1 MNVLFLAY
9 YFPPDSSSGSFR
21 PFFFA
26 NHLAKS
32 GVGVHVLTAKVEDFL
47 PEQPLD
53 SSLSDK
59 LNPSVEVTRCSVWR
73 PREAVISLRNRFSE
87 KTDNNDLQR
96 KIPDTTLSCP
106 ASTSLWQICKDTI
119 TDFLATPDPHVGWI
133 FDCVKHGK
141 AFIAAKRPDVIY
153 ATASPWSGLL
163 AGMLLKK
170 ATGVPLILD
179 FRDPWASNPNFS
191 RRGRLF
197 RAIDVRLEK
206 MVVEAADGLI
216 ANTPTLRDDFLVK
229 YPKLDKNRVISIT
242 NGFEE
247 YIEIPQRR
255 LDQPLTITH
264 TGALYFSRNP
274 APLLEAVKR
283 VIEQG
288 MIAPSEFRLQFI
300 GGIDAQ
306 DAKVSTL
313 LADGTVRQ
321 VVTIVPRVSY
331 DDSQRYVCEADV
343 LLLVQPD
350 FPLQIPRKL
359 YEYMAVRKPML
370 CIAEP
375 ASATGVLVRDNLLG
389 TICNNTVAEIEA
401 VLCEII
407 TTWKSGSLKLFT
419 DDRCD
424 RFLNSDLTA
433 QLLDLMLKVTN
444 QYSVPHP

>member
-26 NHLAKS
+26 NHLAES

-47 PEQPLD
+47 PEQSLD
-53 SSLSDK
+53 PSLSDK
-59 LNPSVEVTRCSVWR
+59 LNQAVEVTRCSVWR
-73 PREAVISLRNRFSE
+73 PREALISLRNRFSGT
-87 KTDNNDLQR
+87 TDSGSQN
-96 KIPDTTLSCP
+96 KVPGTSS
-106 ASTSLWQICKDTI
+106 AGSSSASLWQNCKDTI
-119 TDFLATPDPHVGWI
+119 TDLLATPDPHVGWI
-133 FDCVKHGK
+133 YDCVKRGK
-141 AFIAAKRPDVIY
+141 ALIAAKRPDVIY

-191 RRGRLF
+191 RRGRF
-197 RAIDVRLEK
+197 ARSIDVRLEK
-206 MVVEAADGLI
+206 MVIEAADGII
-216 ANTPTLRDDFLVK
+216 ANTPTLKDDFLTK

-247 YIEIPQRR
+247 YIETSPRR

-274 APLLEAVKR
+274 VPLLKAVKL

-288 MIAPSEFRLQFI
+288 LIASNEFRLQFI

-306 DAKVSTL
+306 DAKVSDL
-313 LADGTVRQ
+313 LADEVVRQ
-321 VVTIVPRVSY
+321 VATIVPRVSY
-331 DDSQRYVCEADV
+331 DESQRYACEADV

-375 ASATGVLVRDNLLG
+375 ASATGVLVRDNRLG
-389 TICNNTVAEIEA
+389 AICHNTVAEIEA
-401 VLCEII
+401 ALREII
-407 TTWKSGSLKLFT
+407 TAWKDGSFQT
-419 DDRCD
+419 FSDDRCD
-424 RFLNSDLTA
+424 KFRNCDLTA
-433 QLLDLMLKVTN
+433 QLLDLMAKVTN
-444 QYSVPHP
+444 QKAVAHS